1 MKKWMKSPAV
11 LGMVI
16 LFLVSAGI
24 IIYLGTEMSRLHGQ
38 MAELKLQLSAL
49 EEEVTELR
57 EKAEA
62 EDFAQKEA
70 EQAKKT
76 VQETVKPQSGQ
87 AGKPVQNKPVQPVSK
102 YVSEDKVKESIL
114 GDLQYDDN
122 PEDLVF
128 VSIALDETQTPPV
141 YDVIAETADKYRKHI
156 YKVNAETGL
165 IRDRVF
171 YNADNFDE
179 EGQIGLYH
187 ERGDSSEPEAWNK
200 YWELYCSPSGQ
211 VYHEG
216 IPVIEIYTDEWYAY
230 EEAR

>member
-1 MKKWMKSPAV
+1 MKRTLKSPAV
-11 LGMVI
+11 WGLII
-16 LFLVSAGI
+16 LCLAFVVS
-24 IIYLGTEMSRLHGQ
+24 IIYMGTALSETRS
-38 MAELKLQLSAL
+38 QLAAL
-49 EEEVTELR
+49 ESRMAALEREMALLQEE
-57 EKAEA
+57 
-62 EDFAQKEA
+62 EDGSPDAP
-70 EQAKKT
+70 
-76 VQETVKPQSGQ
+76 VQEPAKPQSS
-87 AGKPVQNKPVQPVSK
+87 KPVSRFVSK
-102 YVSEDKVKESIL
+102 EKVKASIL

-128 VSIALDETQTPPV
+128 LSITLDESQDPPV
-141 YDVIAETADKYRKHI
+141 YDVIAETADKYRKHV

-211 VYHEG
+211 AYHEG
-216 IPVIEIYTDEWYAY
+216 VPVIKIYTDEWYAY

>member
-1 MKKWMKSPAV
+1 MKKMLKSPAV
-11 LGMVI
+11 WGLVI
-16 LFLVSAGI
+16 LCMVSAGI
-24 IIYLGTEMSRLHGQ
+24 LIYLGTALSETRSQLAVLESR
-38 MAELKLQLSAL
+38 MAAL
-49 EEEVTELR
+49 EEDMAVLR

-62 EDFAQKEA
+62 EDF
-70 EQAKKT
+70 
-76 VQETVKPQSGQ
+76 VQEPAKPQSS
-87 AGKPVQNKPVQPVSK
+87 KPVSRF
-102 YVSEDKVKESIL
+102 VSEEKVKASIL

-128 VSIALDETQTPPV
+128 LSITLDESQDPPV
-141 YDVIAETADKYRKHI
+141 YDVIAETADKYRKHV

-211 VYHEG
+211 AYHEG
-216 IPVIEIYTDEWYAY
+216 IPVIKIYTDEWYAY